1 MNSIASKS
9 PIVSWMVLQVISS
22 GEIENVG
29 AKHRI
34 DNDIVPAVSQKT
46 HMMSNGFQESV
57 LRIIQPVRVQPQI
70 QPKFSKQP
78 VIPSQNV
85 HVVLDGYGRL
95 SNLIKDNSISTIEY
109 SGENLPLKITR
120 LGKVQFT
127 SIILSSEE
135 VISILNYISS
145 RTRIP
150 IENQVFKVAIDNLLF
165 NAVIS
170 KEIGTRFLIKK
181 NFQISPDYSEAFK

>member
-9 PIVSWMVLQVISS
+9 PIVSWMVMQVISS
-22 GEIENVG
+22 GEIENTP

-34 DNDIVPAVSQKT
+34 DNDVVPVISQKT
-46 HMMSNGFQESV
+46 HMMSSGFQESV
-57 LRIIQPVRVQPQI
+57 LKVIQPVRIEPQI
-70 QPKFSKQP
+70 QPKFSKQVAPP
-78 VIPSQNV
+78 VQNI
-85 HVVLDGYGRL
+85 HVILDGYGRL

-120 LGKVQFT
+120 LGRTQLT
-127 SIILSSEE
+127 NIILSNDE
-135 VISILNYISS
+135 VNSILNYISS

-150 IENQVFKVAIDNLLF
+150 IENQVFKVSLDNFLF

-181 NFQISPDYSEAFK
+181 NFQISQDYSEAFR